1 MASPERPPVDPS
13 AIDQAYLAHRARRKA
28 KAHHARSKQ
37 LAARR
42 FVLLLLLL
50 GLCSLVLIVTVWTA
64 LQDLFGF

>member
-1 MASPERPPVDPS
+1 MAAPERPPVDPR

-42 FVLLLLLL
+42 FVVLLLMLAAC
-50 GLCSLVLIVTVWTA
+50 GLFLVVAIWAA
-64 LQDLFGF
+64 LQQLFGF